1 MKRSITQQTRGWG
14 RGRCIEIHQDNSPEQ
29 RDKKTTRTSSKKPDT
44 AIATP
49 TASRRRQSFQSRRK
63 KKEMSYG
70 AKRLEEGSPLGL
82 GICTTG
88 RSLNVTIVTN
98 TRDELSVQT
107 NRSGVVIRHGSKK
120 PWAHTGPLMGMH
132 THTQLGDPRP
142 CWVQAPVPLL
152 KASRADWWP
161 PGLAGV

>member
-29 RDKKTTRTSSKKPDT
+29 RGIKRPLEL
-44 AIATP
+44 AARNQILP
-49 TASRRRQSFQSRRK
+49 SRLPLQVEGDNHFRAEGK

-88 RSLNVTIVTN
+88 RSLNVTIATN

-107 NRSGVVIRHGSKK
+107 NRSGVVIRHGSKN
-120 PWAHTGPLMGMH
+120 TMGTHRPTHGHAH
-132 THTQLGDPRP
+132 THTTWGPPALLGSSTS
-142 CWVQAPVPLL
+142 
-152 KASRADWWP
+152 ASP
-161 PGLAGV
+161 EGFQS